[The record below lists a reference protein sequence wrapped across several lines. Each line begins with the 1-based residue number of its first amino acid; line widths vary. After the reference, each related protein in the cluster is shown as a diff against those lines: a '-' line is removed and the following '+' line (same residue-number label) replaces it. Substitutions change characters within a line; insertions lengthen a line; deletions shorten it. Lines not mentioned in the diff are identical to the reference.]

1 MGFFEALKTGLT
13 ETVRGI
19 AQDPKAFAKD
29 VGTSFNNTAK
39 TIVKGTTQVAL
50 DAGEGV
56 PRAVIAATGKEQPVV
71 PPTTLP
77 GVLGKWLGPM
87 QSYSSQVA
95 QGQKEGKSAVD
106 AAKGPAIDFALNE
119 PLGVAAKP
127 LFLGG
132 GFILREGMERGAPFI
147 KDMAGKIGWT
157 KSVSKIKEHLGGI
170 FDATPKELTPL
181 ANELKNVTD
190 PVQVEKIIQDK
201 ITDTKIPTAPEGADM
216 FTHNVKNLNVPT
228 EAKDRILSEVAPLK
242 SSMEKINGT
251 PMTFTEVA
259 EQAKKT
265 GAVLEQTIG
274 KQETLDMAAAA
285 RNTRD
290 AIAGFAEKAQKGAL
304 TKEDV
309 TLLYDQFSA
318 LDSYGSDL
326 GRRLNDLKAVATP
339 QEFSVIEDMIS
350 KMRKMGVSKDDFLK
364 MADNYDLNTAEGQLA
379 MYRDLVKPNA
389 EHWFDTLRMNSML
402 SSPAT
407 HFSNIIAN
415 YQGTGIMRPI
425 VKGVEGAVDAT
436 RAILTG
442 GPRTRFTG
450 EVLPYLKGYYNPETL
465 KVASKDAWNV
475 LKGAIDVANVDL
487 RQMPKAKPG
496 TVLGG
501 IESVLSVPMR
511 ALESMDIFFQRL
523 TSAGEKAALD
533 YRTAKG
539 VKPSA
544 VDTYGEAMYGV
555 GGNAKKADDLAT
567 KELFRSNIVQQGEGK
582 LVNAVGQV
590 ARGLQHYTYNEN
602 PLIRIPAKLVLPFIR
617 TPTNILKTGLEY
629 NPLSGALNL
638 YGNTNKTEQVAKMI
652 VGASMIAPLVTKG
665 LSGEITFGYPTDPAA
680 REAQR
685 AANIPEYSIKIGDN
699 WYSYARMHPSIAF
712 NLAMIGAVSQAV
724 HENKYNE
731 EKGTEIAKALS
742 ISSLKFLSGQAYL
755 KSLGNFM
762 DAMQGEE
769 GKMAQFVSNVPQQA
783 VPFRAM
789 LSWVNRLM
797 TENQSKIDTEK
808 GFGSQVLQSIML
820 QIPGLSD
827 DLTPRTD
834 INGKPLKNTGA
845 FVEGNKYEAVL
856 NALGVTTTKVTE
868 EDMKM
873 YNSYNEARLYK
884 KAINAQSKEDKKNL
898 DAFVTV
904 FKSLNNATEK
914 KIALQNYMSANPQ
927 MQGKIIDALS
937 KTPRTLT
944 YEEKQIDS
952 MPIKDGSRGKYI
964 QAKLKTMKTPE
975 EKKAWLASLYKN
987 KILTRDVLM
996 SLTQTSKSG
1005 APEPQIQGE

>member
-1 MGFFEALKTGLT
+1 MGFFDALKTGFT
-13 ETVRGI
+13 ETVQGI

-29 VGTSFNNTAK
+29 VGSSFNDTAK
-39 TIVKGTTQVAL
+39 SIVKGTAQVAL
-50 DAGEGV
+50 DTGEAI
-56 PRAVIAATGKEQPVV
+56 PRVISTAMGKDQIVV
-71 PPTTLP
+71 PPTSLP
-77 GVLGKWLGPM
+77 GVIGKWLGPM
-87 QSYSSQVA
+87 QSYSSQVVQA
-95 QGQKEGKSAVD
+95 QKEGKSTVA
-106 AAKGPAIDFALNE
+106 PITDFAMNE
-119 PLGVAAKP
+119 PAGMAAKP

-132 GFILREGMERGAPFI
+132 GFILRQGVDRGAPLI
-147 KDMAGKIGWT
+147 KEMADKIGWT
-157 KSVSKIKEHLGGI
+157 KSASKIKDYLGSI
-170 FDATPKELTPL
+170 FDATPKDLAPL
-181 ANELKNVTD
+181 ANELKGVTD
-190 PVQVEKIIQDK
+190 PAKVEEIIHSK
-201 ITDTKIPTAPEGADM
+201 VTDTKIPTAPEGTDM
-216 FTHNVKNLNVPT
+216 FSHNLKNLNIPT
-228 EAKDRILSEVAPLK
+228 EAKDKILNEVAPLK
-242 SSMEKINGT
+242 ASMEKINGT

-259 EQAKKT
+259 DQANKISQ
-265 GAVLEQTIG
+265 GLQNVIG
-274 KQETLDMAAAA
+274 KEETMNMAAQA
-285 RNTRD
+285 RNTSKEL
-290 AIAGFAEKAQKGAL
+290 ANVAEKMQKGAA
-304 TKEDV
+304 TKEDIIGLFDNF
-309 TLLYDQFSA
+309 TKM
-318 LDSYGSDL
+318 DSYRSNA
-326 GRRLNDLKAVATP
+326 GRLLNDLKDSVSP
-339 QEFSVIEDMIS
+339 QEFNLVNDMLG
-350 KMRKMGVSKDDFLK
+350 KMKKMGTTKEDFLK
-364 MADNYDLNTAEGQLA
+364 MSEKYDLNTPEGQLA

-442 GPRTRFTG
+442 GLRTRFTG
-450 EVLPYLKGYYNPETL
+450 EVLPYLKGYYSPETI
-465 KVASKDAWNV
+465 KTASKDAWNV

-487 RQMPKAKPG
+487 RQMPKVKPG

-533 YRTAKG
+533 YRIAKG
-539 VKPSA
+539 IKPSA

-555 GGNAKKADDLAT
+555 GGNAKKAEDIAT

-590 ARGLQHYTYNEN
+590 ARGLQHFTYNEN
-602 PLIRIPAKLVLPFIR
+602 PLVRIPAKLVLPFVR
-617 TPTNILKTGLEY
+617 TPTNILKMGLEY

-638 YGNTNKTEQVAKMI
+638 FGNADKTQQISKII
-652 VGASMIAPLVTKG
+652 VGASMMAPMITKG
-665 LSGEITFGYPTDPAA
+665 LSGEVTFGYPTDPAA

-685 AANIPEYSIKIGDN
+685 AANIPEYSVKIGDN

-731 EKGTEIAKALS
+731 EKGTAIAQALA

-762 DAMQGEE
+762 DAMQGDEA
-769 GKMAQFVSNVPQQA
+769 KMAQFVSNVPQQA
-783 VPFRAM
+783 IPFRAT

-797 TENQSKIDTEK
+797 NENQTKIDTEK
-808 GFGSQVLQSIML
+808 GFGNQVLQSIML

-834 INGKPLKNTGA
+834 INGKPLKNLGA
-845 FVEGNKYEAVL
+845 FVEGNKYEAVM
-856 NALGVTTTKVTE
+856 NALGITTSKVTD

-884 KAINAQSKEDKKNL
+884 KAISTQAKEDKKNL

-914 KIALQNYMSANPQ
+914 KVALQNYMAANPQ

-937 KTPRTLT
+937 NKPRTLT

-952 MPIKDGSRGKYI
+952 MPIKDGSRAKYI
-964 QAKLKTMKTPE
+964 QARMKAMKTPE

-996 SLTQTSKSG
+996 SLTSTTKSG
-1005 APEPQIQGE
+1005 APEPQIQGQ

>member
-1 MGFFEALKTGLT
+1 MGFFESLKDAY
-13 ETVRGI
+13 VGI
-19 AQDPKAFAKD
+19 SADPKAFIKD
-29 VGTSFNNTAK
+29 VGTSLNDTAK
-39 TIVKGTTQVAL
+39 SVVKGAAQVAL
-50 DAGEGV
+50 DTGEAI
-56 PRAVIAATGKEQPVV
+56 PRVAMNASGKTPVVV
-71 PPTTLP
+71 PPTTFP
-77 GVLGKWLGPM
+77 GILGKWLGPM

-95 QGQKEGKSAVD
+95 QAQQSGKSAV
-106 AAKGPAIDFALNE
+106 APITDFALNE
-119 PLGVAAKP
+119 PAGLAAKP

-132 GFILREGMERGAPFI
+132 GFLLRQGVEHGAPII
-147 KDMAGKIGWT
+147 KDIASKIGWT
-157 KSVSKIKEHLGGI
+157 KSVSKIKEHLGSI
-170 FDATPKELTPL
+170 FDATPKELSSL
-181 ANELKNVTD
+181 ATDLKNVTD
-190 PVQVEKIIQDK
+190 PAKVEEIIHSK

-216 FTHNVKNLNVPT
+216 FSHNVKNLNIPN
-228 EAKDRILSEVAPLK
+228 EAKDKILNEVAPLK
-242 SSMEKINGT
+242 ASMEKINGT

-309 TLLYDQFSA
+309 TALYDQFSA

-339 QEFSVIEDMIS
+339 QEFKVIEDMIS
-350 KMRKMGVSKDDFLK
+350 KMKKMGVSKDEFLK
-364 MADNYDLNTAEGQLA
+364 ISEKYDLNTREGQLA

-415 YQGTGIMRPI
+415 YQGTGLMRPI
-425 VKGVEGAVDAT
+425 VKVVEGGVDAT
-436 RAILTG
+436 RALLTG
-442 GPRTRFTG
+442 GDRTRFSG
-450 EVLPYLKGYYNPETL
+450 EVLPYLKGYYRPETI
-465 KVASKDAWNV
+465 KTASKDAWSV

-496 TVLGG
+496 TILGG
-501 IESVLSVPMR
+501 IESALSIPMR

-523 TSAGEKAALD
+523 TSAGEKGALD
-533 YRTAKG
+533 YRASKG
-539 VKPSA
+539 VPVTGASQA
-544 VDTYGEAMYGV
+544 AEDV
-555 GGNAKKADDLAT
+555 AT

-590 ARGLQHYTYNEN
+590 ARGLQHFTYNEN
-602 PLIRIPAKLVLPFIR
+602 PLVRIPAKLVLPFVR

-629 NPLSGALNL
+629 NPLTGALNL
-638 YGNTNKTEQVAKMI
+638 FGNNDKTQQISKMI
-652 VGASMIAPLVTKG
+652 VGASMIAPMITKG

-731 EKGTEIAKALS
+731 DKGSAIAQALAV
-742 ISSLKFLSGQAYL
+742 SSLKFLSGQAYL

-762 DAMQGEE
+762 DAMQGDE

-797 TENQSKIDTEK
+797 GENQSKIDTEK
-808 GFGSQVLQSIML
+808 GFGNQVLQSIML

-834 INGKPLKNTGA
+834 INGKPLKNPGA
-845 FVEGNKYEAVL
+845 FVDGNKYEAVM
-856 NALGVTTTKVTE
+856 NALGITTTKVTE

-884 KAINAQSKEDKKNL
+884 KAINTQSKEDKKNL

-914 KIALQNYMSANPQ
+914 KIALQNYMAANPQ

-937 KTPRTLT
+937 AKPRTLT

-952 MPIKDGSRGKYI
+952 MPIKDGSRAKYI

-996 SLTQTSKSG
+996 SLTQTSKSK
-1005 APEPQIQGE
+1005 APEPQIQGQ